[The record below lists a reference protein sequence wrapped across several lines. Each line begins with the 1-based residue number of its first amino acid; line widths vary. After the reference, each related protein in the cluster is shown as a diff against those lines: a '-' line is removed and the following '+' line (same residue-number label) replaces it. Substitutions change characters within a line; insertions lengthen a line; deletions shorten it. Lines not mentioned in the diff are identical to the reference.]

1 VFTNPLKARL
11 KQGLPAVGQWISLP
25 SPSVAEILAAHNPD
39 WLLVD
44 TEHGPITWETL
55 EDILRA
61 LKGSGVPPLARVRAN
76 DPSIIKQV
84 LDRGVYGV
92 LVPLVNTAEE
102 ARAAAA
108 ACKYPPEGMRGVA
121 GTRVSGFGSTLP
133 DYFERWNSQVV
144 VGVQIETTEALAN
157 VERIAAVP
165 GIDILFIG
173 PNDLSASLGR
183 FRQFDHPEFANAV
196 DRILKAA
203 QAHGVAA
210 GYMCT
215 GPDEV
220 LQKIDQG
227 FRFLAAGSDARLLS
241 GAMGSTYH
249 KIREGVDARMKTT
262 RA

>member
-1 VFTNPLKARL
+1 
-11 KQGLPAVGQWISLP
+11 VGQWISLP
-25 SPSVAEILAAHNPD
+25 SASIAEILVAHNPD

-61 LKGSGVPPLARVRAN
+61 LRGTAVPPLARVRAN
-76 DPSIIKQV
+76 DAAIIKQV

-92 LVPLVNTAEE
+92 LVPLVNTVDD
-102 ARAAAA
+102 ARAAVA

-144 VGVQIETTEALAN
+144 VGVQIETTAALAN
-157 VERIAAVP
+157 VEQIAAVP

-173 PNDLSASLGR
+173 PNDLSASLGV
-183 FRQFDHPEFANAV
+183 FRKFDHPDFVKAV
-196 DRILKAA
+196 DRIVKAA
-203 QAHGVAA
+203 KTHGKAP
-210 GYMCT
+210 GYMCF
-215 GPDEV
+215 GADEV

-227 FRFLAAGSDARLLS
+227 FQFLAAGSDARLLA
-241 GAMGSTYH
+241 GAMGSTYQ
-249 KIREGVDARMKTT
+249 KIREGIETRAKTT
-262 RA
+262 R

>member
-1 VFTNPLKARL
+1 MFTNPLKMRL
-11 KQGLPAVGQWISLP
+11 QQGLPAVGHWISMP
-25 SPSVAEILAAHNPD
+25 SASVAEILATHGPD

-44 TEHGPITWETL
+44 TEHGPITWDTL

-61 LKGSGVPPLARVRAN
+61 LKGTDIPPLARVRAN
-76 DPSIIKQV
+76 DASIIKQV

-102 ARAAAA
+102 ARAAVA

-121 GTRVSGFGSTLP
+121 GTRVTGYGRTLP

-157 VERIAAVP
+157 VEKIAAVP
-165 GIDILFIG
+165 GVDILFIG
-173 PNDLSASLGR
+173 PNDLSASLGL
-183 FRQFDHPEFANAV
+183 FRQYDHPEFTRAV

-203 QAHGVAA
+203 QAHRVAA
-210 GYMCT
+210 GYMCF
-215 GPDEV
+215 GPEEV

-241 GAMGSTYH
+241 GAMAATYQ
-249 KIREGVDARMKTT
+249 KIREGIEARLKTA